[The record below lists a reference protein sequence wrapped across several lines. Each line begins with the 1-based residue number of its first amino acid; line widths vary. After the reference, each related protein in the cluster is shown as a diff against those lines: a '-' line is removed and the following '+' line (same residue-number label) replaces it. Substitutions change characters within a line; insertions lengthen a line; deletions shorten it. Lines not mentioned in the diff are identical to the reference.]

1 MTKKDSGY
9 YLVKEDILPSAIKKT
24 IKVKEML
31 RRHDNMT
38 INDAV
43 SKMGLSRSAYYK
55 YKDFVLPFT
64 KQVSIKL
71 FLFLLFLIIN
81 REYFLMC

>member
-43 SKMGLSRSAYYK
+43 SKMGLSRSAK
-55 YKDFVLPFT
+55 THFRNG
-64 KQVSIKL
+64 
-71 FLFLLFLIIN
+71 II
-81 REYFLMC
+81 YGHIIMTT

>member
-55 YKDFVLPFT
+55 YKDYHFM